1 MKDAH
6 LQAQILELERILN
19 TNPNIGVIL
28 DGLEKLGID
37 DYYLAGGCITQ
48 TVWNH
53 LHGYKADANIKDYDV
68 AYYDQDDSY
77 EAEDAVIKSAN
88 KFFSGL
94 DAPVELKNQARVHI
108 WYEERNGKP
117 GLHYDSAASGINSWP
132 VTACCIGVRKD
143 SDGLKVYAPYGLN
156 DLFGLVVRPNKA
168 IAPEEVYYKKLSRW
182 TKVWP
187 KLQVIPWSE
196 KDKASSRE

>member
-1 MKDAH
+1 MKDAN
-6 LQAQILELERILN
+6 LQVQIIELEKILN
-19 TNPNIGVIL
+19 TNPSIGIIL
-28 DGLEKLGID
+28 DGLEKLELE
-37 DYYLAGGCITQ
+37 DYYLAGGCIAQ
-48 TVWNH
+48 TVWNY
-53 LHGYKADANIKDYDV
+53 LHGFQADANIKDYDV

-77 EAEDAVIKSAN
+77 EAEDSVIRAAN
-88 KFFSGL
+88 ARLASLDVSVGL
-94 DAPVELKNQARVHI
+94 RNQARVHI

-117 GLHYDSAASGINSWP
+117 GLHYDSAAAGINSWP

-196 KDKASSRE
+196 KEDTV